1 MLLFLLLGGQLL
13 VVNVSLGPALILL
26 AHRTF
31 GVGLLR
37 HIAIATVETAP
48 DYGLRL
54 LVQGSAGQLAVGLL
68 EYIVMQALNGGDLF
82 KQTGYV
88 LEALPF
94 GQLSKGGVGGG
105 ELLQLAGCGEGQ
117 IWAVLPRGKG

>member
-1 MLLFLLLGGQLL
+1 MLAVFSGVLLLFLLLGGQLL
-13 VVNVSLGPALILL
+13 VINVSLGPALILL

-82 KQTGYV
+82 KQTGYI
-88 LEALPF
+88 LEA
-94 GQLSKGGVGGG
+94 SR
-105 ELLQLAGCGEGQ
+105 LANS
-117 IWAVLPRGKG
+117 ARRGRRW